1 MNRKNCVVCNH
12 TKLKQYWSVKNFPV
26 YMGSTNIKHRE
37 CLYEDLVY
45 GVCENCLEL
54 QILNLIPLEILYQDN
69 HNTEVIG
76 KIWEEHNKNFSNFI
90 KKDNPINVFEI
101 GSPSAT
107 IFKNLQ
113 NEIWLEKWVT
123 VEPNPVKINDI
134 NSKYTTIVGFIDEN
148 FKIESFGYDKF
159 DAVVL
164 SHVFEHFYEPK
175 KMLLT
180 ISNLLKNGGY
190 VYISIP
196 NMKYISENTLMPPC
210 GMHFEHSFYID
221 EDNIVNFLIETDFIL
236 KDIIHHE
243 KHSVFIKLE
252 KTNIENK
259 KPIIQ
264 VNKTNYL
271 FKTIEFYKEK
281 IEEINNSIL
290 NFTGDVYV
298 YGSHFP
304 AQYLYFNGL
313 NTKKIIGCL
322 DQSKTKIGK
331 TLYGTNLKVYHP
343 NELLDKK
350 NIGVI
355 VYMGPY
361 TNEIKDTLL
370 KINKEIK
377 FL

>member
-1 MNRKNCVVCNH
+1 
-12 TKLKQYWSVKNFPV
+12 
-26 YMGSTNIKHRE
+26 
-37 CLYEDLVY
+37 
-45 GVCENCLEL
+45 
-54 QILNLIPLEILYQDN
+54 
-69 HNTEVIG
+69 
-76 KIWEEHNKNFSNFI
+76 
-90 KKDNPINVFEI
+90 
-101 GSPSAT
+101 
-107 IFKNLQ
+107 
-113 NEIWLEKWVT
+113 
-123 VEPNPVKINDI
+123 
-134 NSKYTTIVGFIDEN
+134 
-148 FKIESFGYDKF
+148 
-159 DAVVL
+159 
-164 SHVFEHFYEPK
+164 
-175 KMLLT
+175 MLLT

-243 KHSVFIKLE
+243 NHSLFIKLE

-259 KPIIQ
+259 KPIYQ
-264 VNKTNYL
+264 VDKTNYL

-331 TLYGTNLKVYHP
+331 ALYGTNLKVYHP